1 MKKTTAFL
9 SLLAISLF
17 SLAQD
22 STTVAVTSTE
32 RTETTTWYTQPWA
45 WVVGGA
51 VFILLLVALV
61 KGSGSNKNSN

>member
-9 SLLAISLF
+9 TLLAISLY

-22 STTVAVTSTE
+22 STSVAVTSTE

-61 KGSGSNKNSN
+61 KSGGSKNSNA